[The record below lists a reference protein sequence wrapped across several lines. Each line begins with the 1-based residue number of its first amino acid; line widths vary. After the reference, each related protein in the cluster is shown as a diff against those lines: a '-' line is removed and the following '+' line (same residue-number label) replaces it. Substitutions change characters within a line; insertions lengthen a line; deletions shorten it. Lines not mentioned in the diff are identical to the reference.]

1 MKTRLLLPLIALVAF
16 FGSFHA
22 KRAYA
27 QNVEVYLQGR
37 PADPADKKERGHA
50 PKIEAT
56 IVGGAKTTVDKFTL
70 STTNNGQKVTVKAE
84 KLRDYSEGTETIA
97 IALVINGQEIWIGN
111 DEIETDPNSQ
121 YPGVLKN
128 LEGAIDKLQLGNAG
142 PQGSKGI
149 VVSYS
154 TGAEIKVPMGDLKLI
169 TGAALG
175 SQKDYDGKIGTDM
188 VQGITLESFV
198 CGVIRAYIAT
208 HIDAKRAA
216 SGRHISHFGIIA
228 I

>member
-1 MKTRLLLPLIALVAF
+1 RLGDVQVQIAMKTRLLIPLIALVSL

-22 KRAYA
+22 KRAHA
-27 QNVEVYLQGR
+27 QNVEVYLQVR

-56 IVGGAKTTVDKFTL
+56 IVGGSKTTVDKFSL

-121 YPGVLKN
+121 YPG
-128 LEGAIDKLQLGNAG
+128 
-142 PQGSKGI
+142 
-149 VVSYS
+149 
-154 TGAEIKVPMGDLKLI
+154 
-169 TGAALG
+169 
-175 SQKDYDGKIGTDM
+175 
-188 VQGITLESFV
+188 
-198 CGVIRAYIAT
+198 
-208 HIDAKRAA
+208 
-216 SGRHISHFGIIA
+216 
-228 I
+228 